1 VLTHSRK
8 FATQARTMNRTIDA
22 VLGNNEQKPVSRYK
36 TLKYRIERKRLHL
49 HTKFA
54 HPWFTHLLSL
64 TPKKCDEQK
73 TSNFSREVRAPCR
86 QTQRSD
92 SGGPCHSFSQEGVRI
107 RLQFHPVVKFL
118 SRRWWIPIGARIEG
132 PKLDPEQPRSRG
144 GIPTAYLGF
153 SSIQGAMFGLYG
165 ITVNSV

>member
-54 HPWFTHLLSL
+54 HPWFTHLL
-64 TPKKCDEQK
+64 KKCDEQK

-92 SGGPCHSFSQEGVRI
+92 SGGPCHSFSQQGVRI
-107 RLQFHPVVKFL
+107 RLQFHPVVKLL
-118 SRRWWIPIGARIEG
+118 SKRWWIPTGARIEG
-132 PKLDPEQPRSRG
+132 PKLVPEGPRG
-144 GIPTAYLGF
+144 EVGFPTADQG
-153 SSIQGAMFGLYG
+153 SSRIQGALFGVYN
-165 ITVNSV
+165 I